1 MWSSRSSSR
10 DVVAHQE
17 NPVGGCPAIA
27 EISDTS
33 GFQVTPPATTQHGG
47 SATMMRFTLRPIWHI
62 RLIHQPPILGQRK
75 LNDAAQSGRSTNPRH
90 LLCNSISGI
99 MKSSRLQYGRAGWLP
114 FFYVH
119 FRIES
124 SLPFLCGNLSY
135 VTTISS
141 NPTTLQLSSRAHYSA
156 VLHVANWFAGNKIC
170 RAYFPST
177 RLWCIVHIWTRFYK
191 VHSAT
196 SKSSNVEK

>member
-1 MWSSRSSSR
+1 MSGNRRDFRYVWISGDTTGYHATWGVGNNDAFHAPTDLTYSSHS
-10 DVVAHQE
+10 
-17 NPVGGCPAIA
+17 PAA
-27 EISDTS
+27 YS
-33 GFQVTPPATTQHGG
+33 GAKP
-47 SATMMRFTLRPIWHI
+47 
-62 RLIHQPPILGQRK
+62 
-75 LNDAAQSGRSTNPRH
+75 NDAAQSVRSTNPRH

-124 SLPFLCGNLSY
+124 SLPFLCGNLSS
-135 VTTISS
+135 VTTLSS
-141 NPTTLQLSSRAHYSA
+141 IPTTTHLSSWAHYSA